1 MSADV
6 SEPNGTAGGT
16 DKRSSKRSEKLTDK
30 AAAGPLERAS
40 THRDR
45 SETGAEIDTHSKADS
60 NKATGARKGNGR
72 RRFSLRRR
80 RERRV
85 PIRALIPNVITLMG
99 LSAGLTSI
107 RMAIDG
113 RLELAIMLIVLAGAL
128 DGIDGRV
135 ARLLKAASKFGAELD
150 SLADFV
156 NFGVA
161 PAILLF
167 TWGLND
173 LKSFGWIAA
182 LAFSISAALR
192 LARFNVSIEDPN
204 KAQWLQKYFVGIPA
218 PAGALLV
225 MLPLYLYQS
234 GLEFVRDVPA
244 LIAIYM
250 VMMAGL
256 MVSTLPSFSGKLLG
270 ARIKFAYV
278 MPLTVAGVLVA
289 AILFTYPYIT
299 LSVICLL
306 YLISLPF
313 GVFAYRRDLAKF
325 GLEGEQ

>member
-1 MSADV
+1 MTI
-6 SEPNGTAGGT
+6 EPTKEIET
-16 DKRSSKRSEKLTDK
+16 EEP
-30 AAAGPLERAS
+30 AARPEPR
-40 THRDR
+40 
-45 SETGAEIDTHSKADS
+45 
-60 NKATGARKGNGR
+60 R
-72 RRFSLRRR
+72 RRFLLRR
-80 RERRV
+80 RERSV

-113 RLELAIMLIVLAGAL
+113 RLELAIGLIVLAAAL

-161 PAILLF
+161 PAVLIF

-173 LKSFGWIAA
+173 LKSLGWIAA

-192 LARFNVSIEDPN
+192 LARFNVAIDDPN
-204 KAQWLQKYFVGIPA
+204 KAQWRQKYFVGIPA

-225 MLPLYLYQS
+225 MLPLYLYQG
-234 GLEFVRDVPA
+234 GLEFVRDYPQV
-244 LIAIYM
+244 IAVFM

-270 ARIKFAYV
+270 HRIKMAYA
-278 MPLTVAGVLVA
+278 MPITVIGVLIA
-289 AILFTYPYIT
+289 AILLTYPYIT
-299 LSVICLL
+299 LSVICLI
-306 YLISLPF
+306 YFAMLPF
-313 GVFAYRRDLAKF
+313 GVMAYRRDLKKF
-325 GLEGEQ
+325 GEDGDIEPQEMDVDEEFTKPLH